1 MLLQIYNM
9 FSKETNFHRKIFQY
23 DCKYFKLIISSFKK

>member
-23 DCKYFKLIISSFKK
+23 EYKYLFGEFQH